1 MLDFRS
7 YRILAESYLT
17 EAKEAPGIMHTEHVA
32 DRTFDGE
39 KEAKHAVRTLT
50 GVVQGKT
57 PITRKID
64 DKMSFQ
70 VKREKDGRVG
80 VKYKGTGSTYNYSHA
95 DIEKQHGHKPY
106 LAGPLGHVLSHAG
119 KVLPKKAGE
128 YQGGYMSSPETR
140 TEEGGKIKHT
150 PNTLTYSTD
159 RNSEEGKKLAKS
171 KVSMTIHTRLTGPK
185 GKPKPLTDTS
195 GFGSHPDVHMVN
207 HLVTPEQQ
215 KLSPEHKKA
224 VVTHIAAAKKLMKGH
239 DYGHLGDGHNES
251 MRIYVNSTVDSGER
265 PNVEGY
271 KAHLAARHDKEI
283 GKMKT
288 EKGKA
293 TKTAAKNASLG
304 HVDTH
309 NDAFKRSF
317 DIHHHVQTATNLLAN
332 SLNHT
337 AGGDFEH
344 HIGEKKSGPEG
355 FVANGLKIVNRQ
367 EFSKANR
374 ERTAILRA
382 GKK

>member
-1 MLDFRS
+1 MSHAIFTFGRFNPP
-7 YRILAESYLT
+7 T
-17 EAKEAPGIMHTEHVA
+17 EAGHGKLIKKVQE
-32 DRTFDGE
+32 
-39 KEAKHAVRTLT
+39 EAK
-50 GVVQGKT
+50 K
-57 PITRKID
+57 
-64 DKMSFQ
+64 
-70 VKREKDGRVG
+70 VKGDHFIFP
-80 VKYKGTGSTYNYSHA
+80 SHSQ
-95 DIEKQHGHKPY
+95 D
-106 LAGPLGHVLSHAG
+106 
-119 KVLPKKAGE
+119 
-128 YQGGYMSSPETR
+128 
-140 TEEGGKIKHT
+140 
-150 PNTLTYSTD
+150 
-159 RNSEEGKKLAKS
+159 AKS
-171 KVSMTIHTRLTGPK
+171 N
-185 GKPKPLTDTS
+185 PLTHD
-195 GFGSHPDVHMVN
+195 
-207 HLVTPEQQ
+207 E
-215 KLSPEHKKA
+215 
-224 VVTHIAAAKKLMKGH
+224 AAKKLMKGH
-239 DYGHLGDGHNES
+239 DYGHLGGGHNES

-309 NDAFKRSF
+309 GDAFKRSF

>member
-1 MLDFRS
+1 
-7 YRILAESYLT
+7 
-17 EAKEAPGIMHTEHVA
+17 MHTEHVS

-39 KEAKHAVRTLT
+39 KEAKHAVNTLA

-80 VKYKGTGSTYNYSHA
+80 VKYKGTGSKYNYSHA

-106 LAGPLGHVLSHAG
+106 LAGPLSTILTHAG
-119 KVLPKKAGE
+119 KVLPKKSGE
-128 YQGGYMSSPETR
+128 YQGGFMSTPETR

-150 PNTLTYSTD
+150 PNTLTYSTPS
-159 RNSEEGKKLAKS
+159 NSEEGKKLAKS
-171 KVSMTIHTRLTGPK
+171 KVSLTVHTRLVGPK

-195 GFGSHPDVHMVN
+195 GFQSHPDVHMVN
-207 HLVTPEQQ
+207 HLVSKEEQ
-215 KLSPEHKKA
+215 KVPPEHKKA
-224 VVTHIAAAKKLMKGH
+224 ILQHVAAAKKLMKKH
-239 DYGHLGDGHNES
+239 SYDHLGNGHNDS

-271 KAHLAARHDKEI
+271 KSHLAARHDKEI
-283 GKMKT
+283 AKMKT

-293 TKTAAKNASLG
+293 TKTAAKQSALD
-304 HVDTH
+304 HIDTH
-309 NDAFKRSF
+309 NDSFKRSF

-337 AGGDFEH
+337 AGGAFEH

>member
-1 MLDFRS
+1 MLDFKAF
-7 YRILAESYLT
+7 LAESFLV
-17 EAKEAPGIMHTEHVA
+17 EAAKEAPGIMHTEHVS

-39 KEAKHAVRTLT
+39 KEAKHAVNTLA
-50 GVVQGKT
+50 GVLQNKT

-80 VKYKGTGSTYNYSHA
+80 VKYKGTGSKYNYSHA

-106 LAGPLGHVLSHAG
+106 LAGPLSTILTHAG
-119 KVLPKKAGE
+119 KVLPKKSGE
-128 YQGGYMSSPETR
+128 YQGGFMSTPETR
-140 TEEGGKIKHT
+140 TKEDGKIKHT
-150 PNTLTYSTD
+150 PNTLTYSTPS
-159 RNSEEGKKLAKS
+159 NSEEGKKLAKS
-171 KVSMTIHTRLTGPK
+171 KVSLTVHTRLVGPK

-195 GFGSHPDVHMVN
+195 GFQSHPDVHMVN
-207 HLVTPEQQ
+207 HLVSKEEQNVP
-215 KLSPEHKKA
+215 PEHKKA
-224 VVTHIAAAKKLMKGH
+224 ILQHVAAAKKLMKKH
-239 DYGHLGDGHNES
+239 SYDHLGSGHNDS

-271 KAHLAARHDKEI
+271 KSHLSARHDREI
-283 GKMKT
+283 AKMKT

-293 TKTAAKNASLG
+293 TKTAAKQSALD
-304 HVDTH
+304 HIDTH
-309 NDAFKRSF
+309 NDSFKRSF

-332 SLNHT
+332 SLNQT
-337 AGGDFEH
+337 AGGGFEH